1 MKEAVRS
8 GTQGFGLIEIMAA
21 IVVLTFGLL
30 AAGQLMVVSV
40 GAGSLARSK
49 GTAAIAAQDKLECLS
64 DLHHRTPGA
73 MDLAPGAHG
82 PEQIQVLNPVNQKAL
97 NHYSVEW
104 IIAKVPDPRPG
115 KILNAILASVT
126 VVPVHSGGANNEKPL
141 LNKSVNVTTVFSP
154 RTP

>member
-1 MKEAVRS
+1 MKEVVRS
-8 GTQGFGLIEIMAA
+8 GPQGFALIEVLAA
-21 IVVLTFGLL
+21 IAVLTFGLL

-49 GTAAIAAQDKLECLS
+49 GTAAIAAQNKLEYLS
-64 DLHHRTPGA
+64 DLYHRTPGA

-82 PEQIQVLNPVNQKAL
+82 PEQMQVLNPVNEKAL
-97 NHYSVEW
+97 NHFSVEW

-115 KILNAILASVT
+115 KMPDALLASVT
-126 VVPVHSGGANNEKPL
+126 VVPVHSGGGNNEKPL